1 MSGFLNRVQL
11 IGNLGRDPEVRTTQ
25 SGKRVVTLSI
35 ATTESWRDATS
46 GERREQTE
54 WHRVV
59 IWNEGLGEIAEKFL
73 QKGAKVY
80 LEGKLKYRKWTD
92 QSGQERDSAEI
103 TITPYEGTIRFLD
116 RRRDDNGV
124 SSRNSASP
132 GAGTTASS
140 DPDDEIP
147 F

>member
-1 MSGFLNRVQL
+1 MSALNRVQL
-11 IGNLGRDPEVRTTQ
+11 IGNLGRDPEARTTQ
-25 SGKRVVTLSI
+25 GGKRLVTLSI
-35 ATTESWRDATS
+35 ATTDSWRDPAS

-59 IWNEGLGEIAEKFL
+59 IWNEGLGELAERFL

-103 TITPYEGTIRFLD
+103 TISPYEGTIRFLD
-116 RRRDDNGV
+116 RRRDEGG
-124 SSRNSASP
+124 SSRNTTSR

-140 DPDDEIP
+140 DPDDDIP